1 MTQALKRLNHPRY
14 FFRRITLQRSRP
26 RLHSPPME
34 STLLTSFLMERVHG
48 RFASTGRPYG
58 ILNHLPGATMSLMAL
73 EWAGQLPHPL
83 VIVTGKTTRAE
94 AIYRE
99 LLLFQGSRH
108 LPVAILPFP
117 AWEILPFE
125 PLSPYGPIVGERI
138 STLYRLTQMS
148 GTGVVRP
155 ENAAGFRQAIV
166 ITTPMA
172 LMQRLMPRQ
181 LLAQH
186 GFSLRES
193 DQLDISAFK
202 RFLMTSGYRPATQI
216 EEPGEFAARGG
227 IIDLFP
233 PGFEEPVRLELFGDQ
248 VETIRHFDIQS
259 QRSTRRTAQVETL
272 PMSEVL
278 LTEETIRCFRTQY
291 RETFGGK
298 SAQDEIYKAVSLGG
312 KFQGMERFLP
322 LFYESTDL
330 LIDYLPPETRI
341 LLDEDV
347 EPAAVAFAEKVHH
360 QREQL
365 SREDNAE
372 NARLLPIDRFY
383 DTPSG
388 LIASFDL
395 FHVVTVAEGDTGTS
409 FGFAAIPEF
418 DAAGHEEPSPG
429 NPALEQVI
437 FRIMD
442 GRKHQHRIII
452 SARSM
457 GQRDRIGTLL
467 SDHHLKSENARSW
480 NEALNRPP
488 ERIQLVLGDLA
499 RGFTQA
505 QLRLSVFNE
514 GDILG
519 TRARRKQTDPQFL
532 DRILASFRNLKEGSF
547 VVHADH
553 GIGCFG
559 GLNTLT
565 VGGIQNDFLL
575 LTYADAD
582 KLYVPVENL
591 DRVSKYAG
599 SEAVVLDRLGGTKWK
614 KTKQK
619 VKKKILE
626 MAAELVGVQ
635 AQREL
640 ARGIR
645 FSSPHAADHEFATS
659 FPYDETPD
667 QSQAI
672 EAVLSDMA
680 SERPMDRLICG
691 DVGFGKTEVALR
703 AAFRAVMDGKQVAIL
718 TPTTILAQQHYE
730 TFSRRFAPYPF
741 NVSMM
746 SRFKTARELTE
757 LAGKI
762 VEGKVDIVIGTH
774 RLLQEDVRFKDLG
787 LLVVDEEQ
795 RFGVGH
801 KERIKKMRAN
811 IDILTLSATP
821 IPRTLHMAM
830 SGIRDISIIAT
841 PPSNRLAIRTFVTEY
856 SPARIRE
863 AILREIYRGG
873 QVFYV
878 YNKVQEIERMAS
890 RLMELVP
897 EAKVGIAHGQMA
909 EGRLERIM
917 VSFYRQEFN
926 LLLCTTIIE
935 NGVDIPSANTIII
948 HRADHFGLAQ
958 LHQLRG
964 RVGRSRH
971 RAYAYLLT
979 PPLQAQSADARKRLE
994 AIETLGEL
1002 GSGFMLASQDM
1013 EIRGVGNVL
1022 GEEQS
1027 GHIKEVGFEL
1037 YNQMLKEAV
1046 DAVGVRGEAAN
1057 RSLPTEEEEIVP
1069 LINLNL
1075 STNIPDTYV
1084 SDMNL
1089 RLTMYKRV
1097 AELKSPEETAEMKI
1111 EFIDRF
1117 GPLPASVEHLL
1128 QLVAIKR
1135 RCIHLKVVKLEAGP
1149 KGAAVTFHSQPNIHP
1164 SALID
1169 LIRNGGG
1176 TVAFNQEKNLLSFKE
1191 RPWDDPRSR
1200 LLDLELILDA
1210 LAGKKVVVP
1219 VVEKKQPPPAPPP
1232 VHRKKLV
1239 RTLNRGRR

>member
-1 MTQALKRLNHPRY
+1 MTTFHGCTRPSMDATLISSFVTERLANLP
-14 FFRRITLQRSRP
+14 
-26 RLHSPPME
+26 
-34 STLLTSFLMERVHG
+34 
-48 RFASTGRPYG
+48 AKKGRPHG
-58 ILNHLPGATMSLMAL
+58 ILQHLPGATLSLLAH
-73 EWAGQLPHPL
+73 EWAAQLSHPL

-99 LLLFQGSRH
+99 LLLFQGDRH
-108 LPVAILPFP
+108 HPIAILPFP

-138 STLYRLTQMS
+138 ATLYRLTQML
-148 GTGVVRP
+148 GFGVVRP
-155 ENAAGFRQAIV
+155 ENAAGHAQAII

-172 LMQRLMPRQ
+172 LMQRLMPRN

-186 GFSLRES
+186 GFSIRES
-193 DQLDISAFK
+193 DQIDLPAFK
-202 RFLMTSGYRPATQI
+202 KFLITSGYRAAAQI

-233 PGFEEPVRLELFGDQ
+233 PGYEEPVRLELFGDQ
-248 VETIRHFDIQS
+248 VETIRHFDLQT
-259 QRSTRRTAQVETL
+259 QRSTQRTPGVETL

-298 SAQDEIYKAVSLGG
+298 AAQDEIYKVVSTGG

-322 LFYESTDL
+322 LFYENTDL
-330 LIDYLPPETRI
+330 FVDYLPDGTRI
-341 LLDEDV
+341 ILDEDV
-347 EPAAVAFAEKVHH
+347 EPSAVAFADKLHH
-360 QREQL
+360 QRMLLAQEEEL
-365 SREDNAE
+365 GHT
-372 NARLLPIDRFY
+372 RLLPIERFYCSAPQFLESLDRFQVHA
-383 DTPSG
+383 
-388 LIASFDL
+388 I
-395 FHVVTVAEGDTGTS
+395 GDPLATTGTS
-409 FGFAAIPEF
+409 LGFEAIPEF
-418 DAAGHEEPSPG
+418 MEAGSDDSHPG
-429 NPALEQVI
+429 NPVLEHVI
-437 FRIMD
+437 SFIETQRQQ
-442 GRKHQHRIII
+442 RHRLVI
-452 SARSM
+452 STRSM
-457 GQRDRIGTLL
+457 GQRDRVAELL
-467 SDHHLKSENARSW
+467 ADHGQKTAN
-480 NEALNRPP
+480 ALNWRDAQTAAPG
-488 ERIQLVLGDLA
+488 RVQLVIGDLA
-499 RGFTQA
+499 SGFTHP
-505 QLRLSVFNE
+505 RLGLTVLNE
-514 GDILG
+514 GAILG
-519 TRARRKQTDPQFL
+519 TRARRKQTDPQYL

-559 GLNTLT
+559 GLHTLA

-575 LTYADAD
+575 LTYAGAD

-599 SEAVVLDRLGGTKWK
+599 SDEVILDKLGGTKWK
-614 KTKQK
+614 KTRQK

-626 MAAELVGVQ
+626 MAAELVGIQ
-635 AQREL
+635 AQRET
-640 ARGIR
+640 AQGIR
-645 FSSPHAADHEFATS
+645 FSSPNAADHEFATS

-667 QSQAI
+667 QAQAI

-680 SERPMDRLICG
+680 SPRPMDRLICG

-703 AAFRAVMDGKQVAIL
+703 AAFRCVMDGKQVAIL
-718 TPTTILAQQHYE
+718 SPTTILAQQHYE
-730 TFSRRFAPYPF
+730 TFSRRFAPYPV
-741 NVSMM
+741 NVAMM
-746 SRFKTARELTE
+746 SRFRTAKELSELVEKTR
-757 LAGKI
+757 
-762 VEGKVDIVIGTH
+762 EGKADIVIGTH
-774 RLLQEDVRFKDLG
+774 RLLQNDIAFKDLG

-795 RFGVGH
+795 RFGVSH

-811 IDILTLSATP
+811 VDILTLTATP
-821 IPRTLHMAM
+821 IPRTMHMAM

-841 PPSNRLAIRTFVTEY
+841 PPTNRLAIRTFVTEY

-873 QVFYV
+873 QIFYV
-878 YNKVQEIERMAS
+878 YNKVQEIERMAA

-897 EAKVGIAHGQMA
+897 EAKIGIAHGQMP

-1027 GHIKEVGFEL
+1027 GHIKEIGFEL

-1046 DAVGVRGEAAN
+1046 DAVGAGTTVSDQTGI
-1057 RSLPTEEEEIVP
+1057 TEEEELVP

-1084 SDMNL
+1084 TDMNL

-1097 AELKSPEETAEMKI
+1097 AELKSAEETAEMKV

-1117 GPLPASVEHLL
+1117 GPLPASVENLL
-1128 QLVAIKR
+1128 QVVAIKR
-1135 RCIHLKVVKLEAGP
+1135 SCIQLKVTKLEAGP
-1149 KGAAVTFHSQPNIHP
+1149 KGAVLTFHPQPNIHAP
-1164 SALID
+1164 SLID
-1169 LIRNGGG
+1169 LIRHGGG
-1176 TVAFNQEKNLLSFKE
+1176 AVLFNQEKNMLSFRE
-1191 RPWDDPRSR
+1191 RNWEDPRLR
-1200 LLDLELILDA
+1200 LQHLEHIFQT
-1210 LAGKKVVVP
+1210 LAGKREVP
-1219 VVEKKQPPPAPPP
+1219 PMIEKKKPPANRPP
-1232 VHRKKLV
+1232 VASRLKPGKL
-1239 RTLNRGRR
+1239 RR